1 MMNAIA
7 NSPGDTLELA
17 SGQILAI
24 LAPHAGRSLMLETA
38 ARFALRGPVRVLDGS
53 NHFNAYIVARSIRRF
68 TADIDSALAR
78 ISLARAFTCYQ
89 MEALLAAAALL
100 VQHQPAPAPA
110 TLIFD
115 LLATFYDE
123 NVHLVERQR
132 LLLLCQR
139 YFRAISAH
147 SPLLISLRPA
157 SADRPDQQTL
167 LDEMLAFADDI
178 WQAEAPAAPAI
189 PRLF

>member
-1 MMNAIA
+1 MNAIA
-7 NSPGDTLELA
+7 NSPGDTLELT

-24 LAPHAGRSLMLETA
+24 LAPHAGRNVMLATA
-38 ARFALRGPVRVLDGS
+38 ARFALRGPVRVLDGG
-53 NHFNAYIVARSIRRF
+53 NHFNAYIVARSIRRL

-78 ISLARAFTCYQ
+78 ISLARAFTCHH
-89 MEALLAAAALL
+89 MEALLAAALL
-100 VQHQPAPAPA
+100 VQHHLAPAPA
-110 TLIFD
+110 TLVFD

-123 NVHLVERQR
+123 SVNLAERRR

-139 YFRAISAH
+139 YFKAISVH

-157 SADRPDQQTL
+157 SADRPDQQAL
-167 LDEMLAFADDI
+167 LDEMLAFADNV
-178 WQAEAPAAPAI
+178 WQVETPVPATI